1 MSAAKRVRIPTAK
14 PGELLVC
21 YGRPARGEDPDVCIC
36 WGEGVSKR
44 DGNLAHYH
52 LATERPHFGKP
63 QVSPSF
69 IEELHARGYDIT
81 TLKLSV
87 RKRQPPPDQTL

>member
-1 MSAAKRVRIPTAK
+1 MGERVRIPKAK
-14 PGELLVC
+14 PGELLVRW
-21 YGRPARGEDPDVCIC
+21 GRPDRGEDPDVVFC

-52 LATERPHFGKP
+52 LATDRPHFGEPK
-63 QVSPSF
+63 VSPSF
-69 IEELHARGYDIT
+69 IKELEARGYDIR

-87 RKRQPPPDQTL
+87 FKRAPLPSSGEG